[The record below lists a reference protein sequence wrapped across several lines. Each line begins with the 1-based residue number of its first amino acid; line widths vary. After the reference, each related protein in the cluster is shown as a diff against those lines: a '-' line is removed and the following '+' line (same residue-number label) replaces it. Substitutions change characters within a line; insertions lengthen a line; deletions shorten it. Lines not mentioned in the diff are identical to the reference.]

1 MSRPPDGESLR
12 GGDLFGNSRSSRLTY
27 CRYFLGRQGC
37 YNSIMAIDPR
47 QIELTAEQQ
56 QALAEM
62 AEQAGRP
69 WPDVLQDVLRSY
81 PIVRSQRPIAQSSR
95 SFYEAMM
102 EDGAIGVVTEELPHD
117 LATNSMHLEGFGGD
131 YETCTN

>member
-1 MSRPPDGESLR
+1 MSRPPDGESPR
-12 GGDLFGNSRSSRLTY
+12 GGDLFGNSRSGRLTY
-27 CRYFLGRQGC
+27 RRYFLGRRGC

-69 WPDVLQDVLRSY
+69 WPDVLQDGLRSDS
-81 PIVRSQRPIAQSSR
+81 IVRSGRPIAQSWR
-95 SFYEAMM
+95 SFYERVREA
-102 EDGAIGVVTEELPHD
+102 GADGVVKGGRAHG
-117 LATNSMHLEGFGGD
+117 LAENCRGREGDGGAG
-131 YETCTN
+131 

>member
-1 MSRPPDGESLR
+1 
-12 GGDLFGNSRSSRLTY
+12 
-27 CRYFLGRQGC
+27 
-37 YNSIMAIDPR
+37 
-47 QIELTAEQQ
+47 
-56 QALAEM
+56 M

-69 WPDVLQDVLRSY
+69 WPDVLQDALRSY
-81 PIVRSQRPIAQSSR
+81 SIVRSGRPIAQSSR

-131 YETCTN
+131 CLTDTD